1 MSKTQYSQEFIVCS
15 DECSFK
21 SVVDTVMYV
30 EGEKSG
36 WRFEYFVLEMDLLMK
51 MQSKYI
57 NFIIGK

>member
-30 EGEKSG
+30 EGKKVGE
-36 WRFEYFVLEMDLLMK
+36 DLNILFWK
-51 MQSKYI
+51 WIY
-57 NFIIGK
+57 